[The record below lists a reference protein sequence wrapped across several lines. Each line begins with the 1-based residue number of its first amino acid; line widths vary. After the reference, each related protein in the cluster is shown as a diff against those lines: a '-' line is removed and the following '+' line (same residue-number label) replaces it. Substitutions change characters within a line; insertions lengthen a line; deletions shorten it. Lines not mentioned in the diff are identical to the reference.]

1 MSEMFG
7 TIKGLA
13 VIVVMAIASGLTV
26 YGLLSLPD
34 IVSQPKVKVTYL
46 KDSDLEVIVDSVFG
60 VVCYKSNVGISC
72 IQPDLK
78 DAPLGD
84 L

>member
-1 MSEMFG
+1 MKTSDVVVGAIVLALFTVMGF
-7 TIKGLA
+7 TIGS
-13 VIVVMAIASGLTV
+13 ASK
-26 YGLLSLPD
+26 
-34 IVSQPKVKVTYL
+34 PKPKPEHEVKVTYL

>member
-1 MSEMFG
+1 MKPSDLIIVAIGTALFG
-7 TIKGLA
+7 FGGFA
-13 VIVVMAIASGLTV
+13 VGYRPT
-26 YGLLSLPD
+26 PKPKPE
-34 IVSQPKVKVTYL
+34 PKVKVTHL

-72 IQPDLK
+72 LQPDLK